1 MGRIAVL
8 FVLAGLA
15 VGLWLG
21 FNPSTHR
28 ELVRLWDNATVSQAH
43 RRSTTVFSLRQLDA
57 SVARLF
63 RSAPRTRETPR
74 TEPSMS
80 TAWNQFVA
88 LLQSFWH
95 ALERIWASLTAKVTK
110 PSSQ

>member
-28 ELVRLWDNATVSQAH
+28 ELVRLWDNATVSQART
-43 RRSTTVFSLRQLDA
+43 RRTTTVFSLRQLDQ

-63 RSAPRTRETPR
+63 RSTPRAGVTPR
-74 TEPSMS
+74 TEPSTS

-110 PSSQ
+110 PSS